1 MVCPNCKK
9 EIDPN
14 SKFCEHCGAPISA
27 QPIEENTAAETPA
40 PVEQPLEVAQQ
51 PTATSIEEKPA
62 YGAEN
67 PYFTPIDYIP
77 PQPQEPNEK
86 PKKKKKELAE
96 ELGVSRT
103 TLWRMAKRQSEL
115 EQKQREQEISKRR
128 SE

>member
-86 PKKKKKELAE
+86 PKKKKNKKLA
-96 ELGVSRT
+96 V
-103 TLWRMAKRQSEL
+103 
-115 EQKQREQEISKRR
+115 II
-128 SE
+128 